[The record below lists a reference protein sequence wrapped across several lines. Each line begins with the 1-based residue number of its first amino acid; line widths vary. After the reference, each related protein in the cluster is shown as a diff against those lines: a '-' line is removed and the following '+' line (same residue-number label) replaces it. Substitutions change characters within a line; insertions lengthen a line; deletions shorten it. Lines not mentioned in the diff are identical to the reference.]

1 MNKAEYFALVKEW
14 ERKYGVPSRAFR
26 YDPTQVKTCCR
37 KCGQMRAHMSR
48 HHKANDFFFAL
59 HFPDLYAARYIQFL
73 DEDCDKLC
81 DGCHKRCHE
90 YFKALTKHLYDE
102 FAALKGTEVQPTIE
116 EWQAWC
122 ERWKTAFRSA
132 YTNWMA
138 RNKKH
143 RRRLVPKREV

>member
-1 MNKAEYFALVKEW
+1 MNKAEYFELVKSW
-14 ERKYGVPSRAFR
+14 EVKYGKPAHGLQR
-26 YDPTQVKTCCR
+26 YDPTQVKTCCA
-37 KCGQMRAHMSR
+37 KCGGMRKKMAR

-90 YFKALTKHLYDE
+90 YFKALTAHLYSE
-102 FAALKGTEVQPTIE
+102 FAILKDDTTMTIE
-116 EWQAWC
+116 AWQAWC
-122 ERWKTAFRSA
+122 ERWKDAFRSA
-132 YTNWMA
+132 YINWKA